1 MAAKK
6 RLRIEIVL
14 HLVFWAGVFYVLTS
28 LNSSHIHVLFKARSF
43 ARFAGDQYEEKP
55 ISAYVYII
63 LVFLAALFYG
73 NIFWVFPKV
82 IRYKKGIVRLA
93 LGAGW
98 LAMVFGANYFIVGPL
113 FEQANPIPEPPKPPP
128 GFSTFNHDTVLR
140 LPVIRPDHPVSSPHT
155 DSINFLISDWLHIQ
169 PVILLAFLVIEG
181 IAIAYFFLNA
191 WAKSELIQTQLQ
203 ANQLSTEIKFLKS
216 QINPHFLFNTLNN
229 LFSMAQ
235 AKGNDELADGISKLS
250 GMMRYMLYDSNEES
264 VPLSK
269 EISYLEECITL
280 NKLRYADEEV
290 ILSFDHAGHIDD
302 IRIAPMLFIPF
313 VENAFKHGV
322 AIGQKAAIQIAIVVS
337 GQKLIFTCVNTDHSI
352 IQKMEMEISGIGLEN
367 VKRRLKLVYPG
378 KHQLTIKKEDGKFMV
393 KLEID
398 LS

>member
-1 MAAKK
+1 MMKN
-6 RLRIEIVL
+6 R
-14 HLVFWAGVFYVLTS
+14 
-28 LNSSHIHVLFKARSF
+28 
-43 ARFAGDQYEEKP
+43 

-63 LVFLAALFYG
+63 LVFLAVLFYG

-82 IRYKKGIVRLA
+82 IRNKKGISGWPYAPDGSRWFSVRTTLSLA
-93 LGAGW
+93 
-98 LAMVFGANYFIVGPL
+98 PCSS
-113 FEQANPIPEPPKPPP
+113 QANPSRRMPALLHFYATGDTHIQDRYTGRSYPEDP
-128 GFSTFNHDTVLR
+128 
-140 LPVIRPDHPVSSPHT
+140 LPHPSF
-155 DSINFLISDWLHIQ
+155 DAINFMISDWRQIQ

-191 WAKSELIQTQLQ
+191 WAKSELIQIQLQ

-235 AKGNDELADGISKLS
+235 DKGNDELADGISKLS

-269 EISYLEECITL
+269 EINYLEECITL

-290 ILSFDHAGHIDD
+290 NITFDHPGQIAD

-322 AIGQKAAIQIAIVVS
+322 AIGQRAAIHNRHS
-337 GQKLIFTCVNTDHSI
+337 RFRSKTD
-352 IQKMEMEISGIGLEN
+352 LY
-367 VKRRLKLVYPG
+367 LC
-378 KHQLTIKKEDGKFMV
+378 
-393 KLEID
+393 
-398 LS
+398 

>member
-1 MAAKK
+1 
-6 RLRIEIVL
+6 
-14 HLVFWAGVFYVLTS
+14 
-28 LNSSHIHVLFKARSF
+28 
-43 ARFAGDQYEEKP
+43 
-55 ISAYVYII
+55 
-63 LVFLAALFYG
+63 
-73 NIFWVFPKV
+73 
-82 IRYKKGIVRLA
+82 
-93 LGAGW
+93 
-98 LAMVFGANYFIVGPL
+98 MVFGANYFIVGPL

-128 GFSTFNHDTVLR
+128 GFSTFKHDTVLR

-235 AKGNDELADGISKLS
+235 DKGNDELADGISKLS

-269 EISYLEECITL
+269 EITYLEEYITL
-280 NKLRYADEEV
+280 NKLRYADEE
-290 ILSFDHAGHIDD
+290 ITISFDHAGQIAD
-302 IRIAPMLFIPF
+302 ISIAPMLFIPF
-313 VENAFKHGV
+313 VENTFKHGV

-337 GQKLIFTCVNTDHSI
+337 GQTLNFSCMNTDHSAI
-352 IQKMEMEISGIGLEN
+352 KKMEMETSGIGLEN
-367 VKRRLKLVYPG
+367 VKRRLELLYPG
-378 KHQLTIKKEDGKFMV
+378 KHRLIINKEDGEFMV
-393 KLEID
+393 NLEID